1 MSVNTE
7 TLEKLKVQL
16 KAQKDLG
23 TPINGDLYSHLFEVF
38 NRIILHHQK
47 DGFDKFEDISAFVKY
62 HNFKISDPDQ
72 DIDVNGQAAAPPS
85 AAQLVAYLDK
95 FRDLLAEKPDMVAPE
110 DKGLVATE
118 VTCGMPDFP
127 SHAAILAQAG
137 VGFGEDASLMI
148 QKSLRRLAKVSG
160 AKTLKLFGKIL
171 GTSADYWVAQGT
183 LPNADEPLKSVE

>member
-1 MSVNTE
+1 MSVSTE

-118 VTCGMPDFP
+118 ITCQSGDPNESCDCTPDENGLCTIDFGYAETMTETLAEALYP
-127 SHAAILAQAG
+127 SETAIEIVYG
-137 VGFGEDASLMI
+137 DG
-148 QKSLRRLAKVSG
+148 
-160 AKTLKLFGKIL
+160 L
-171 GTSADYWVAQGT
+171 GS
-183 LPNADEPLKSVE
+183 